1 MPGARLGST
10 SYAEYHARADVP
22 SVVDPA
28 QLGRVARVVVQWL
41 R

>member
-10 SYAEYHARADVP
+10 SYAAYHSPDDVP
-22 SVVDPA
+22 SVVVPA
-28 QLGRVARVVVQWL
+28 QLERVARVVVQWL